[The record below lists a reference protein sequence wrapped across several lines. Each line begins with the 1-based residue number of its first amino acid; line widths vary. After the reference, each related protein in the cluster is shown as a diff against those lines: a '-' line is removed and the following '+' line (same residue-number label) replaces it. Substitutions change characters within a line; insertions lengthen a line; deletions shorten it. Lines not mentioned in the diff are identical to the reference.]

1 MADEIRLDVAAN
13 TTPMERDI
21 ADARRRVGTIT
32 LNANMDS
39 RGMENFNRSLGKITG
54 QADEFSKSMEAAN
67 ARVLAFG
74 ASVGVINAI
83 SNAFKNLVTSTV
95 EVEKSLTE
103 IKLIGNETF
112 SDLNR
117 TSAGLFG
124 IAKQLGVS
132 YKDAA
137 DSTLE
142 FARQGKDL
150 TASLDAS
157 RAALALTRTAGIA
170 ATDAVM
176 GLTSAVNAFGR
187 GADAYIEYANKMSAV
202 SDSFAVNNKDLIEGI
217 SRSASVAQEAG
228 VSFEQLTAFIT
239 TLQEKT
245 GRGGAVIGNA
255 LKTIF
260 TRVQNPEIIK
270 DLRDLG
276 ISVQDATTGSFLP
289 ATQIIQN
296 LANEF
301 QGFDKNLRNSVLLKV
316 GGGFQVDKLAALLND
331 IKSAGG
337 TFQSSLNMAMTG
349 SGNILGKVAQL
360 NKTVDSSF
368 TNVLTASKQLG
379 SNIGQ
384 IAFSKD
390 FANILQSGASAINS
404 INEAIFG
411 NGGKDAEDQGNSIGK
426 AVLKGIGSI
435 VSGPGLAL
443 FIGILGK
450 LSFDFAKFSTTGL
463 QTLLGIT
470 SKSKEEQLIQTA
482 ITNVL
487 SRNADFQQ
495 QIFNLEGNRV
505 AQANLLLGVIRQ
517 QVNEAAKLE
526 KITGEISP
534 ILRQAG
540 FSVSRGNPQITSS
553 PISSAKGYIPN
564 LAETIAKE
572 KSESPAGSRIIVD
585 NNFPMGG
592 GQRSTMVYNSN
603 ETRIPNFRGSGG
615 DAIIPNYPVNSA
627 KGYTPNFAEPKK
639 NVLNIDARAA
649 SIAGI
654 TFAGEG
660 ASVLDK
666 AKPYPLTPKNLK
678 KYKGSN
684 LLSTLEQYENFNVV
698 NLPVGHAY
706 RFRKR
711 LTGSEDQI
719 KGDFISKLNSKFR
732 SEIVNF
738 LLQEV
743 SDLGLK
749 PGGGL
754 ASNLSNIKLDV
765 IGTSTAGYLFEELLK
780 IPTLTDAEKLA
791 QYSGQSAT
799 EFFDMKNL
807 EPSFAE
813 SYGLPK
819 QKFDFAEIKLGEGEL
834 RDGIAKKLLN
844 QTVLE
849 GGGANAKRFGGG
861 GAFRASSGYVP
872 NFAATKLGEG
882 YSAEFFDLGSGI
894 GEKRFK
900 PDFLEEN
907 AKKVKVEA
915 AISKKLSELNP
926 KLKIARFPR
935 IFKTTPTSIQKEVV
949 TDPLASKVID
959 ESGGNESSRN
969 LIEKRLQETLKIA
982 LSAVNIAGIVPQD
995 LSSNNYTVNSTIQ
1008 SLIKGIL
1015 SKGADIP
1022 SSEDLYR
1029 QINSVGGMMTVIDAG
1044 EFYKDKPNKKEL
1056 ELFESYRQKGLM
1068 ENAANGY
1075 VPNFALIK
1083 NLAKIKDI
1091 GATYLPSHYDV
1102 DNAVGGVK
1110 YNDKY
1115 KGNARIKK
1123 FKLDRPLASYTK
1135 EIEDLLENFKNTG
1148 ERTRLDYLKK
1158 EYTQKSFDGYKT
1170 AATEDSKKG
1179 YVNVLKG
1186 ALGEEEVFNKLK
1198 DYIKETNNFAGIDFY
1213 NSDKTKLVEI
1223 KTKEK
1228 ILTQDEANAKVLTF
1242 LGTKDPLKG
1251 NEVSDERNLSK
1262 VDFNSYEVERKKTK
1276 YLNASKGYVPNFSEL
1291 TGTGFGMLYQDSN
1304 FSELGGG
1311 GSGKFL
1317 APKSGQGFGQKI
1329 FYKQG
1334 SDKITQEYSV
1344 NKSIK
1349 DFEKENPALFA
1360 KNAIAFTSVGKILT
1374 RNGLTAGF
1382 EREVIGGAGVDEF
1395 ATGTFPSKKGSV
1407 SAKAEFAFF
1416 LSELLAQAGVKN
1428 VVGEYR
1434 KKYGDNSLRI
1444 DDVYAQNFKLNDL
1457 MQSSVIA
1464 ETNQFFGKRK
1474 NVSSDEVSKY
1484 INSLRGNPVLDS
1496 LNEKFG
1502 SSGARHTMFDTQGFS
1517 KNAQT
1522 AAKGYIPNFAYDL
1535 GVNKDNIAI
1544 RSVTSPFDEKG
1555 NRIRGTG
1562 AVKEAII
1569 AAIAKAKSKGFNK
1582 ITADAISD
1590 ASVNAFIKQFG
1601 RAVKGKNTWDIS
1613 EFKNAA
1619 GGYIPNFA
1627 SSVEDAINR
1636 EKIATGL
1643 PDSMIKVSRDSRAKN
1658 PSLNPSGT
1666 IVTNK
1671 VDEPRGGMD
1680 VPSSRMINAYNSN
1693 KGFIPNFAADRV
1705 ALARATAAGDVA
1717 TVEAMNVAQANSGMG
1732 ASSATTTAV
1741 VAAQKDLVNEILN
1754 YITSL
1759 RKTRAE
1765 EDKMLAILAREESIL
1780 NNLNNVRADLIP
1792 VLTNRISRELSN
1804 AGGGNFNDIS
1814 NIINPQNRLPVQ
1826 SRTPAGAP
1834 VGAPVGTAAGG
1845 ANPPN
1850 TPDPKEATKS
1860 FGDLALAAF
1869 KFQSVLSATS
1879 GFLSVFGKEAEKAGE
1894 IINTLGQGAYAATQ
1908 GLEVVKSISG
1918 GKSIGSI
1925 FSTIGSSFREGSS
1938 AAGAGGAG
1946 LLRRI
1951 GAGTGA
1957 VIGQGATA
1965 TAAATG
1971 LGGGLTAAASLL
1983 APIALITAGFYVLG
1997 KGVDQFSKIITG
2009 ANSRTEKSLN
2019 LFTSLQERYNLQLS
2033 ERGRSRVSKLS
2044 DLSDI
2049 SGAGF
2054 SGALNEAGIGL
2065 GGSTFRKYRA
2075 QFGGKDYTYKDRLT
2089 ETIAGS
2095 KLNLDSSGNKGLSEL
2110 IGPYLDPISVE
2121 KTMRTVNGK
2130 KVEGLNY
2137 TQNKQLAEEFQSSI
2151 SEIDKL
2157 IKEETDKAILE
2168 NIEKY
2173 RIDTYNKIL
2182 SEKTYKIPQP
2192 IDLQDDADAVRY
2204 AEQMKALERT
2214 KQKDRNEASR
2224 LANVRTK
2231 SFPPKL
2237 NADQKQLINDTAVSR
2252 YVEKLA
2258 PKGVEAQARL
2268 DAEKQGILIQT
2279 ELLKKRLEI
2288 TQQIAKIEGTIPSAL
2303 ESSLSIQKELLSANE
2318 GTKFSLDLQL
2328 KNLQEE
2334 RQTRAEIKDLF
2345 STEARDIISKNLEKT
2360 ASLGV
2365 TVPRTEQ
2372 INTLFNNLQTSQ
2384 GVEDQKKAYSEIVNQ
2399 LDLSVSR
2406 QLEKINLLNQENDS
2420 LLLCGETYQDLIDK
2434 NDKEIS
2440 QLSVVNEQLKQR
2452 ADLLQFSLDVI
2463 NKQSQARRIQAAQAA
2478 QEKAI
2483 TEKSNYYYTLQKD
2496 IFSAQIEIQ
2505 NKKLEKAKQELDMRR
2520 QMRDLSFEE
2529 MQFADK
2535 TKTEPR
2541 KQYEA
2546 GMFAAQSKET
2556 DTVADARMRNAEK
2569 DRAYRQSLYTD
2580 ISSRTNNLQTMS
2592 DASKAV
2598 TSGNTKELERLFSEA
2613 FGEQAQTFDQKVLTA
2628 ANQFAQIVVQS
2639 AKDSEAIK
2647 RGEKPSTSYEA
2658 ITTSDKS
2665 VEDLMSQSYGYKNQT
2680 DIIKNIEELKKRRDE
2695 VDFTEIFPEDVDN
2708 KVKELEDLLTSIKN
2722 QAAEAKKQ
2730 SLKPVGEDETK
2741 IAKIAADRKN
2751 LEQGRLTQGESERT
2765 TFTGGFRAS
2774 KREIDEQIETFN
2786 SRLGRD
2792 IPMAFRDSMVSAMR
2806 ELSNPNS
2813 TQPLKERLL
2822 GVANAFLQKINEA
2835 FMTQAANKLTSGI
2848 MGVMPGMASGGYI
2861 KGGSGSKDDV
2871 PAMLMGGE
2879 YVVTKSAVQKYG
2891 PAFFDSLN
2899 KGTIKKYA
2907 NGGWVESDVT
2917 KYQDP
2922 ASVNPYGQRRDQG
2935 LSFNES
2941 GSVIGMDSYTG
2952 TAENKQDAMMRAQ
2965 SDYYAK
2971 NAQTGQGGFYM
2982 PGENGMG
2989 AIMGQRNLLSFATQQ
3004 TAGTRFD
3011 KISGAGGVGSVD
3023 LGAGSSNMSLSALR
3037 DEGNSRNA
3045 AYLQSKQKSLDLY
3058 FGGIDA
3064 AKEKANREEEIRK
3077 EQERIKEEAKKQ
3089 EKAMIKGILTSLATS
3104 AVMAGVGALG
3114 NAASKGWSATNQA
3127 SNGTATFGEKFKG
3140 AFTGGTMG
3148 GETRGGISN
3157 MFSSS
3162 GYKDFSV
3169 IGSNTG
3175 KGLYQWNKQGGYYD
3189 EMSDRTF
3196 AGKYGTASDAGMLKY
3211 DKLGT
3216 PYVSSQKNIN
3226 TTSFKNPLMNKG
3238 NAPFYDRKAAGGYV
3252 AGNGMGDNVPTMLNG
3267 GEFVVSKQAAQNI
3280 GANKLQ
3286 QINSGKTSGDS
3297 SEMIIAKLDELVEKL
3312 SAVGTL
3318 NITVNSDSKG
3328 GQQSREEGGNQDKQA
3343 KELARKIKETVM
3355 VVLKD
3360 EKRLGGMLR

>member
-1 MADEIRLDVAAN
+1 MADEIRLDVSAN

-21 ADARRRVGTIT
+21 AEARRRVGTIT

-103 IKLIGNETF
+103 IKIIGNETF

-331 IKSAGG
+331 VKSAGG

-360 NKTVDSSF
+360 NQTVDSSF
-368 TNVLTASKQLG
+368 TNVLTATKQLG

-384 IAFSKD
+384 IGFSKD
-390 FANILQSGASAINS
+390 FTDFLQGGASALTS

-411 NGGKDAEDQGNSIGK
+411 NGGKEAEDQGSSIGK

-495 QIFNLEGNRV
+495 QIFNLGGDRV

-517 QVNEAAKLE
+517 QVSESKKLQE
-526 KITGEISP
+526 VTSGIAP
-534 ILRQAG
+534 ILQQ
-540 FSVSRGNPQITSS
+540 RGVRLGGAQPQVLG
-553 PISSAKGYIPN
+553 SAKGYIPN

-572 KSESPAGSRIIVD
+572 RSESPAGSRIIVD

-861 GAFRASSGYVP
+861 GAFKASSGYVP
-872 NFAATKLGEG
+872 NFNEEKSKTGYVKGDFVVQGNNLEKNLYDLIGISMEERPVGGATLDIPKGLLDKFPKQTLESLGIATGNPFKTEYGDIKLSNNKESITSLVSKFLRNRGDIIDKNLS
-882 YSAEFFDLGSGI
+882 YS
-894 GEKRFK
+894 
-900 PDFLEEN
+900 
-907 AKKVKVEA
+907 
-915 AISKKLSELNP
+915 SKGFSMLYRNGPKDSRVTSTRQLSELVKVNSSLFDLIP
-926 KLKIARFPR
+926 WSLKNDKGKKTEKNTKGLQLNEGAEKLKITLAYNADRL
-935 IFKTTPTSIQKEVV
+935 IQ
-949 TDPLASKVID
+949 DS
-959 ESGGNESSRN
+959 
-969 LIEKRLQETLKIA
+969 EK
-982 LSAVNIAGIVPQD
+982 
-995 LSSNNYTVNSTIQ
+995 
-1008 SLIKGIL
+1008 
-1015 SKGADIP
+1015 
-1022 SSEDLYR
+1022 
-1029 QINSVGGMMTVIDAG
+1029 
-1044 EFYKDKPNKKEL
+1044 
-1056 ELFESYRQKGLM
+1056 
-1068 ENAANGY
+1068 
-1075 VPNFALIK
+1075 
-1083 NLAKIKDI
+1083 
-1091 GATYLPSHYDV
+1091 LPS
-1102 DNAVGGVK
+1102 N
-1110 YNDKY
+1110 
-1115 KGNARIKK
+1115 
-1123 FKLDRPLASYTK
+1123 
-1135 EIEDLLENFKNTG
+1135 
-1148 ERTRLDYLKK
+1148 
-1158 EYTQKSFDGYKT
+1158 
-1170 AATEDSKKG
+1170 
-1179 YVNVLKG
+1179 
-1186 ALGEEEVFNKLK
+1186 
-1198 DYIKETNNFAGIDFY
+1198 
-1213 NSDKTKLVEI
+1213 
-1223 KTKEK
+1223 K
-1228 ILTQDEANAKVLTF
+1228 ILFPE
-1242 LGTKDPLKG
+1242 
-1251 NEVSDERNLSK
+1251 
-1262 VDFNSYEVERKKTK
+1262 K
-1276 YLNASKGYVPNFSEL
+1276 YSPENASK
-1291 TGTGFGMLYQDSN
+1291 
-1304 FSELGGG
+1304 
-1311 GSGKFL
+1311 
-1317 APKSGQGFGQKI
+1317 
-1329 FYKQG
+1329 
-1334 SDKITQEYSV
+1334 
-1344 NKSIK
+1344 
-1349 DFEKENPALFA
+1349 
-1360 KNAIAFTSVGKILT
+1360 
-1374 RNGLTAGF
+1374 
-1382 EREVIGGAGVDEF
+1382 
-1395 ATGTFPSKKGSV
+1395 
-1407 SAKAEFAFF
+1407 
-1416 LSELLAQAGVKN
+1416 
-1428 VVGEYR
+1428 
-1434 KKYGDNSLRI
+1434 
-1444 DDVYAQNFKLNDL
+1444 
-1457 MQSSVIA
+1457 
-1464 ETNQFFGKRK
+1464 
-1474 NVSSDEVSKY
+1474 
-1484 INSLRGNPVLDS
+1484 
-1496 LNEKFG
+1496 
-1502 SSGARHTMFDTQGFS
+1502 
-1517 KNAQT
+1517 
-1522 AAKGYIPNFAYDL
+1522 
-1535 GVNKDNIAI
+1535 
-1544 RSVTSPFDEKG
+1544 
-1555 NRIRGTG
+1555 
-1562 AVKEAII
+1562 
-1569 AAIAKAKSKGFNK
+1569 
-1582 ITADAISD
+1582 
-1590 ASVNAFIKQFG
+1590 
-1601 RAVKGKNTWDIS
+1601 
-1613 EFKNAA
+1613 
-1619 GGYIPNFA
+1619 GYIPNFA

-1658 PSLNPSGT
+1658 SSLNPSGT

-1680 VPSSRMINAYNSN
+1680 VPSSRMINAYNSS
-1693 KGFIPNFAADRV
+1693 KGFIPNFADRV
-1705 ALARATAAGDVA
+1705 ALTRATAAGDTA
-1717 TVEAMNVAQANSGMG
+1717 KVEAMNVDQLNSVKGFSSSITEASTSLKTFADKVQDASSEVTIDLNDFSNSLKELIKNSNLTNAAKNKAIAYIDKNEINPSDKGLSKNLQAASGSKGANNKFTSILEQASAQAQVMATEKVAK
-1732 ASSATTTAV
+1732 ASVEKKLADDLAKKEKDRNDTAD
-1741 VAAQKDLVNEILN
+1741 Q
-1754 YITSL
+1754 
-1759 RKTRAE
+1759 
-1765 EDKMLAILAREESIL
+1765 L
-1780 NNLNNVRADLIP
+1780 NNLLKEELKISKKHPDLQNNLNKFLNERKDL
-1792 VLTNRISRELSN
+1792 LLNL
-1804 AGGGNFNDIS
+1804 
-1814 NIINPQNRLPVQ
+1814 NRLTRDEISSLAETIAGKSGAGIKQKTAESALFSVRDSLKESGSKPA
-1826 SRTPAGAP
+1826 TPREILP
-1834 VGAPVGTAAGG
+1834 
-1845 ANPPN
+1845 
-1850 TPDPKEATKS
+1850 TPKREENKEQEDSKKKATKS
-1860 FGDLALAAF
+1860 LGDLAQTAF
-1869 KFQSVLSATS
+1869 IFQSSLSFAT
-1879 GFLSVFGKEAEKAGE
+1879 GALSTLGKEFEAFGDVVNS
-1894 IINTLGQGAYAATQ
+1894 IGQIGYTVIQ
-1908 GLEVVKSISG
+1908 GGDLFKQLSG
-1918 GKSIGSI
+1918 GKGIKESVSGAFGGISTRERRKVGVEGLRALGSGGRAALAEELGITATGAARNQALRTAIG
-1925 FSTIGSSFREGSS
+1925 GGGGVV
-1938 AAGAGGAG
+1938 AGAGGGMAVAG
-1946 LLRRI
+1946 IAAGVAAGGYLLYKSIDSI
-1951 GAGTGA
+1951 GKYLSGAATRTERAVNAFNDIQEKYNVQLSDKQRVTVDRLSELADVSGTSLSG
-1957 VIGQGATA
+1957 
-1965 TAAATG
+1965 AAAGSGYTLSQGFRRAKAFLGFKDEIYKNTFQQQIANSG
-1971 LGGGLTAAASLL
+1971 LNLDAEGNQSLAKSLGPLL
-1983 APIALITAGFYVLG
+1983 APIVTQATNKKGENGLIITAP
-1997 KGVDQFSKIITG
+1997 
-2009 ANSRTEKSLN
+2009 
-2019 LFTSLQERYNLQLS
+2019 QL
-2033 ERGRSRVSKLS
+2033 E
-2044 DLSDI
+2044 
-2049 SGAGF
+2049 
-2054 SGALNEAGIGL
+2054 
-2065 GGSTFRKYRA
+2065 
-2075 QFGGKDYTYKDRLT
+2075 Q
-2089 ETIAGS
+2089 
-2095 KLNLDSSGNKGLSEL
+2095 
-2110 IGPYLDPISVE
+2110 
-2121 KTMRTVNGK
+2121 
-2130 KVEGLNY
+2130 
-2137 TQNKQLAEEFQSSI
+2137 
-2151 SEIDKL
+2151 DKL
-2157 IKEETDKAILE
+2157 ISKLFSEKLKEIDEILKEELKKPE
-2168 NIEKY
+2168 NFNFSKEEIEK
-2173 RIDTYNKIL
+2173 IIKEKNLKDTT
-2182 SEKTYKIPQP
+2182 KTNVSQTGSVTTTGKTEIEQAKDELKKRKES
-2192 IDLQDDADAVRY
+2192 DLRGVSAARVAQ
-2204 AEQMKALERT
+2204 RT
-2214 KQKDRNEASR
+2214 
-2224 LANVRTK
+2224 
-2231 SFPPKL
+2231 
-2237 NADQKQLINDTAVSR
+2237 
-2252 YVEKLA
+2252 A
-2258 PKGVEAQARL
+2258 PESIAAQATLEAQ
-2268 DAEKQGILIQT
+2268 KQGILIQT

-2303 ESSLSIQKELLSANE
+2303 ESSLSIQKELLSVNE

-2365 TVPRTEQ
+2365 TAPRTKE
-2372 INTLFNNLQTSQ
+2372 ITGLFNNLQSAQT
-2384 GVEDQKKAYSEIVNQ
+2384 VEDQKKAYSEIVNQ

-2406 QLEKINLLNQENDS
+2406 QLVKIDLLKGENEELEMSGMIVD
-2420 LLLCGETYQDLIDK
+2420 DIIAK
-2434 NDKEIS
+2434 NNEEIK
-2440 QLSVVNEQLKQR
+2440 QLSVVNQQLQQR
-2452 ADLLQFSLDVI
+2452 TTLLQFSLDVI
-2463 NKQSQARRIQAAQAA
+2463 NKQSQARKIQTAQAA
-2478 QEKAI
+2478 QERAI

-2505 NKKLEKAKQELDMRR
+2505 NKKLEKAKQELDIRR

-2546 GMFAAQSKET
+2546 GMFAAQSKES
-2556 DTVADARMRNAEK
+2556 DTIADVRTRNADK
-2569 DRAYRQSLYTD
+2569 AQAYRQSLYND

-2647 RGEKPSTSYEA
+2647 RGEQPSTSYEA
-2658 ITTSDKS
+2658 ITSGKPFDKIMSDKYGDYKS
-2665 VEDLMSQSYGYKNQT
+2665 KADITKDLERLRSLTEEGSGSYS
-2680 DIIKNIEELKKRRDE
+2680 IEEINSK
-2695 VDFTEIFPEDVDN
+2695 IA
-2708 KVKELEDLLTSIKN
+2708 ELEKILKQTSQDAAKFGL
-2722 QAAEAKKQ
+2722 QAKQ
-2730 SLKPVGEDETK
+2730 PVTEDE
-2741 IAKIAADRKN
+2741 AKIAELAAKRKN
-2751 LEQGRLTQGESERT
+2751 LEQGKLTRIESERT
-2765 TFTGGFRAS
+2765 TFSGGFQSS

-2786 SRLGRD
+2786 SRLGKD

-2822 GVANAFLQKINEA
+2822 GVASAFLNKINEA
-2835 FMTQAANKLTSGI
+2835 FMTQSANKITSSI
-2848 MGVMPGMASGGYI
+2848 MGLTGMASGGYI

-2891 PAFFDSLN
+2891 PAFLDSLN

-2907 NGGWVESDVT
+2907 SGGFIESDVN
-2917 KYQDP
+2917 KYKDP
-2922 ASVNPYGQRRDQG
+2922 ATITPYNQRRNQG

-2941 GSVIGMDSYTG
+2941 GQVIGMDSYTG

-2971 NAQTGQGGFYM
+2971 NAQTGQGGFYT
-2982 PGENGMG
+2982 PGQNGMG
-2989 AIMGQRNLLSFATQQ
+2989 AIMGAKNLLSFATQQ
-3004 TAGTRFD
+3004 TAGTKFD
-3011 KISGAGGVGSVD
+3011 KISGGGNAASINI
-3023 LGAGSSNMSLSALR
+3023 GAGSSNLSLFALR
-3037 DEGNSRNA
+3037 NEDNLINKE
-3045 AYLQSKQKSLDLY
+3045 YLESKQKSLDLY
-3058 FGGIDA
+3058 FGSLDA
-3064 AKEKANREEEIRK
+3064 AKEKATKEEEIRK
-3077 EQERIKEEAKKQ
+3077 EQERIKKQFERQTKEARKQ
-3089 EKAMIKGILTSLATS
+3089 LTSSIISSLATS
-3104 AVMAGVGALG
+3104 AISSGLSYGGNAISQGMSSAKQAAWQSGGSAGFMQGALSG
-3114 NAASKGWSATNQA
+3114 ATIN
-3127 SNGTATFGEKFKG
+3127 
-3140 AFTGGTMG
+3140 
-3148 GETRGGISN
+3148 GETRGGLFN
-3157 MFSSS
+3157 AFNSS
-3162 GYKDFSV
+3162 GSKDFSNMV
-3169 IGSNTG
+3169 DKQGNF
-3175 KGLYQWNKQGGYYD
+3175 YQWDKVSKTYFGQDSSAYNKAFPSGANY
-3189 EMSDRTF
+3189 
-3196 AGKYGTASDAGMLKY
+3196 
-3211 DKLGT
+3211 
-3216 PYVSSQKNIN
+3216 SS
-3226 TTSFKNPLMNKG
+3226 SSNKSG
-3238 NAPFYDRKAAGGYV
+3238 FYFPQRKAAGGSV
-3252 AGNGMGDNVPTMLNG
+3252 FGNGMGDNVPTMLNG
-3267 GEFVVSKQAAQNI
+3267 GEFVVSKQATQNI
-3280 GANKLQ
+3280 GTNKLQ
-3286 QINSGKTSGDS
+3286 QINSGNTENNLIVAA
-3297 SEMIIAKLDELVEKL
+3297 SETIL
-3312 SAVGTL
+3312 
-3318 NITVNSDSKG
+3318 
-3328 GQQSREEGGNQDKQA
+3328 QA
-3343 KELARKIKETVM
+3343 W
-3355 VVLKD
+3355 
-3360 EKRLGGMLR
+3360 